1 MSYKFQKGDATLDG
15 ALAVSTITVD
25 DASGFAGNGLV
36 NNSGSLDISVAAAGG
51 MELSGDA
58 LQIKAAGVTNAMLSG
73 AIASSKLA
81 ELNSFDTGDLTEGS
95 NLYYTDARWD
105 TKMAAADTGDLAEGS
120 NLYYTDTRVTTRV
133 ADAASAAAVRGHF
146 SAGPGIDIASG
157 VVSVDALGVTDAML
171 AGSISDGK
179 LAQDYIQT
187 SEVDDSSIEFSGSA
201 LQVKAAGIT
210 NAMLSGAIASSKLA
224 ELNSFD
230 TDALSEGS
238 TNLYYTDARWDTK
251 MAAADTGD
259 LSEGSNLYY
268 TDARARSAV
277 SAGDGLDYVSG
288 SGVFS
293 LDLKVSGGLQI
304 DTGELALQVNSN
316 QFAIDAFGLELSSSV
331 AGEGLE
337 LQAGALVAKHAV
349 AQRTGAATIAYGVNI
364 CPSGSS
370 AFTLTLPTIGSND
383 IGKTVIVK
391 TANAASHN
399 ITVQRGGSDVI
410 DGSLTSVVLESD
422 GAALTLVG
430 AGLGQW
436 AII

>member
-25 DASGFAGNGLV
+25 DASGFAGDGLV
-36 NNSGSLDISVAAAGG
+36 NVSGALAVSVDAAGG
-51 MELSGDA
+51 IELFSDA
-58 LQIKAAGVTNAMLSG
+58 LRIKTSGVTNAMLSG

-81 ELNSFDTGDLTEGS
+81 ELNSFDTGDLT
-95 NLYYTDARWD
+95 
-105 TKMAAADTGDLAEGS
+105 EGS

-349 AQRTGAATIAYGVNI
+349 AQRTGAATIAYGFNI

-370 AFTLTLPTIGSND
+370 AFTLTLPTIGAND